1 MERNNYEQMTVQ
13 ELKNLARE
21 REESHVIPDLENLS

>member
-21 REESHVIPDLENLS
+21 RERNNTLFQT